1 MRGRSARTT
10 LVTKVVVCGSGSRAG
25 RWLLKALPGVAAVSA
40 EPQALRSSFGTL
52 GRLDVSDVLRVDLI
66 VVPTAEAARPLWR
79 PFVSGAVGAILL
91 EESESAIRLARYCAF
106 ELRLPIVIAAKAA
119 SHGMIAA
126 EVVPPLLRGAP
137 MGAAVVTSDISSVMR
152 TVLLAALQ
160 SPPPEVPET
169 VVSRF
174 LGLA

>member
-25 RWLLKALPGVAAVSA
+25 RWLLKSLPGLTPVNA
-40 EPQALRSSFGTL
+40 EPHAVRSSFGTL
-52 GRLDVSDVLRVDLI
+52 GRLEVSDVLRVDLV

-79 PFVSGAVGAILL
+79 PFVSGAIGALLL
-91 EESESAIRLARYCAF
+91 EETDAAIRLARYCAF
-106 ELRLPIVIAAKAA
+106 DLRLPLVIAARSA
-119 SHGMIAA
+119 SHGMVSA
-126 EVVPPLLRGAP
+126 EVVPAPLRGAP
-137 MGAAVVTSDISSVMR
+137 MGAAIVSTDISSVMR